1 MNKNAKMPRRT
12 EKDEKNTEQMN
23 EAEIDANVEDVFPAS
38 DSPSWTLGTNH
49 RAEATTQKSD
59 DAERRRREMIE

>member
-12 EKDEKNTEQMN
+12 EKDEKNTEQMR
-23 EAEIDANVEDVFPAS
+23 EAEIDANVEDSFPAS

-49 RAEATTQKSD
+49 RAEATTRKSD
-59 DAERRRREMIE
+59 DAEREDGEI